1 MQSRNDLIKYAK
13 NGILVPK
20 DKKGEP
26 PFSVDDNLLHTSTE
40 GKILEDPENAHQNL
54 FSKNNFAGKSSQ

>member
-1 MQSRNDLIKYAK
+1 M
-13 NGILVPK
+13 PK

-40 GKILEDPENAHQNL
+40 GKILEDQENALLNL
-54 FSKNNFAGKSSQ
+54 FSKNNFTGKSSK